1 MARVTS
7 VVSAIV
13 ILLFVTGLAFAQCGI
28 GPITSSVGSA
38 KKREGTPPT
47 TSARGFQLKLL
58 VNKDFPI
65 ENPSGDITSFGELST
80 GVGTEPDQNTYVV
93 LDKNPGGPD
102 AGRDYGRHF
111 LFQGHENGANLAYV
125 TRINLDVHDRA
136 HKITLLTPTN
146 SDGLTGF
153 NFIDGSTYNEFTGT
167 LLFTQENGSAGG
179 VIEITNTWPPK
190 VRALDGILGKAGYEG
205 IHPDNRGNLMIVED
219 VGGTSVSVNPA
230 DPNASPKAA
239 RQPNSFVYRFVPKD
253 PTDLSRGGRLQAL
266 QVSIDGK
273 PVVFHAD
280 DPFGDVHSEIQ
291 LKLHTPGTSYP
302 VRWVTVHDTA
312 VDGTEPFDANT
323 AAKAHHATPFKR
335 PENMKFLPGSGFL
348 TFFFGPTGDTSADA
362 GKVESLA
369 KRGAWGSIF
378 RVDLNPG
385 RALGKISIFVLG
397 DAQHAAF
404 DNISFA
410 DDHTLLATEDRG
422 DLLHIQLNRL
432 DSVWA
437 FATDGSAPPRRL
449 VALGRDWSAIAKG
462 EDNEP
467 TGIHVSSGSPST
479 LAMPGTEADL
489 FNVRAFLTKQ
499 HGNNVIW
506 EIVPKF

>member
-1 MARVTS
+1 LV
-7 VVSAIV
+7 
-13 ILLFVTGLAFAQCGI
+13 
-28 GPITSSVGSA
+28 
-38 KKREGTPPT
+38 PP
-47 TSARGFQLKLL
+47 
-58 VNKDFPI
+58 
-65 ENPSGDITSFGELST
+65 
-80 GVGTEPDQNTYVV
+80 
-93 LDKNPGGPD
+93 
-102 AGRDYGRHF
+102 
-111 LFQGHENGANLAYV
+111 
-125 TRINLDVHDRA
+125 
-136 HKITLLTPTN
+136 
-146 SDGLTGF
+146 
-153 NFIDGSTYNEFTGT
+153 
-167 LLFTQENGSAGG
+167 
-179 VIEITNTWPPK
+179 
-190 VRALDGILGKAGYEG
+190 
-205 IHPDNRGNLMIVED
+205 
-219 VGGTSVSVNPA
+219 
-230 DPNASPKAA
+230 
-239 RQPNSFVYRFVPKD
+239 
-253 PTDLSRGGRLQAL
+253 
-266 QVSIDGK
+266 
-273 PVVFHAD
+273 
-280 DPFGDVHSEIQ
+280 
-291 LKLHTPGTSYP
+291 
-302 VRWVTVHDTA
+302 
-312 VDGTEPFDANT
+312 
-323 AAKAHHATPFKR
+323 
-335 PENMKFLPGSGFL
+335 
-348 TFFFGPTGDTSADA
+348 GDTSADA